1 MSGAYAGASA
11 AFTIRESTAEDAP
24 AYREM
29 RLEALLAHPEAFGS
43 DYAESATRPPSHWL
57 ERVSIPHGR
66 ERNNLWFAVGP
77 DGALAGMLGV
87 YTESMAKLRHVGT
100 VVSVYTRPAWRRRGV
115 ADALL
120 GRAIDWARAAG
131 LRRLRLA
138 VAATNVAAIRTYA
151 RAGFSVYGVEPEV
164 ISTGG
169 VYYDELLMGRAVGI
183 VEPVAA

>member
-1 MSGAYAGASA
+1 MSAGYI
-11 AFTIRESTAEDAP
+11 IRESTADDAA

-29 RLEALLAHPEAFGS
+29 RLEGLLAHPEAFGS

-131 LRRLRLA
+131 FRRLRLA

>member
-1 MSGAYAGASA
+1 MTG
-11 AFTIRESTAEDAP
+11 AFTIRESTADDAA

-115 ADALL
+115 FRALYDAVKERSEAQGDVCGFRLYVE
-120 GRAIDWARAAG
+120 RDNARAQATYRSLG
-131 LRRLRLA
+131 MEETDYRIMEELKPGVVFLA
-138 VAATNVAAIRTYA
+138 P
-151 RAGFSVYGVEPEV
+151 G
-164 ISTGG
+164 
-169 VYYDELLMGRAVGI
+169 
-183 VEPVAA
+183 